1 MADYPLKGLK
11 NGSDT
16 YTIASP
22 SRFITVLTT
31 ISVSGSTANNY
42 LSGKYPT
49 LSNTNITTTQ
59 FFDSA
64 TGSLIN
70 DIESSKTLADIL
82 PTAKGITF
90 IIKAGSPINDY
101 IFKGILGFTT
111 QSNVIR
117 VYNILSGINKDN
129 TYGLSEIRINLTKT
143 FASKEY
149 ITTFTG
155 TSTPV
160 YYRFR
165 TISISDDEPLS
176 TITIGSSTEGTSTE
190 YTDIMTTP
198 VNMLNA
204 LLRLPTLPQG
214 SFHYH
219 DLNDNIIDE
228 VADKAWLEI
237 TKPGTGNRYFYDIYA
252 IAGDNTTTTVWTVA
266 AKWHFPQS
274 NKTVTYSFTVKNAQA
289 NSMIFSTP
297 TLTVT

>member
-1 MADYPLKGLK
+1 MADYPLKGFK

-22 SRFITVLTT
+22 SRFITILTT

-42 LSGKYPT
+42 LSGKYPN

-70 DIESSKTLADIL
+70 DIDSSKTLADIL

-90 IIKAGSPINDY
+90 MIKAGSPINNF
-101 IFKGILGFTT
+101 IFKGILGFTNT
-111 QSNVIR
+111 SNNIR
-117 VYNILSGINKDN
+117 VYNILDGINKDN
-129 TYGLSEIRINLTKT
+129 TYGLSSIKLDLTKT

-149 ITTFTG
+149 ITLFTG
-155 TSTPV
+155 TSTPA

-165 TISISDDEPLS
+165 GISISCSEPLDSISIDPS
-176 TITIGSSTEGTSTE
+176 TAGTSTE

-214 SFHYH
+214 SFHYK
-219 DLNDNIIDE
+219 DLNNNNFDE
-228 VADKAWLEI
+228 VADRAWLEI
-237 TKPGTGNRYFYDIYA
+237 TKSGSPYFYDI
-252 IAGDNTTTTVWTVA
+252 INITSDNTTNTVWTVA
-266 AKWHFPQS
+266 VKWHFPQS
-274 NKTVTYSFTVKNAQA
+274 GKTVTYSFTVQNAQA